1 MKKNNNDEQIQMLK
15 NKLKKTEKLLKIEK
29 EKNTQWRVLI
39 SEITEEINDHIKA
52 DEDSND

>member
-1 MKKNNNDEQIQMLK
+1 MKKNNNDEQIQILK

-29 EKNTQWRVLI
+29 EKNKQWRVLI

>member
-29 EKNTQWRVLI
+29 EKNKQWRVLI
-39 SEITEEINDHIKA
+39 SEITEEINEHIKA

>member
-1 MKKNNNDEQIQMLK
+1 MKKNNNNEQIQMLK

-29 EKNTQWRVLI
+29 EKNKQWRVLI

>member
-29 EKNTQWRVLI
+29 EKNKQWRVLI
-39 SEITEEINDHIKA
+39 SEITEEIKL
-52 DEDSND
+52 SR